1 MSLDLSRE
9 KRMRMRHLPKIGLV
23 LLLFFVISSCSKV
36 PMTGRKQ
43 LNLLPESDL
52 MAMSLT
58 SYNDFLST
66 NNVVKSGEAQTMV
79 KRVGAKIAASVEDY
93 LSKHRQGSRVKDF
106 NWEFNLVDD
115 PTVNAWCMPGGK
127 VVFYT
132 GILPICKDEEGL
144 AVVMGHEIAHAI
156 ARHGNERMS
165 QGLAIQFVGVA
176 GNVALSQKSDTVRQ
190 IFNVAYGLGSQLG
203 LVLPYSRMHE
213 SEADEMGIM
222 FMAMAGYNPEGAPDF
237 WDRMS
242 AAGGARPLEFL
253 STHPDPSKRA
263 AKLKEYMPKAME
275 YYKKAQAN

>member
-1 MSLDLSRE
+1 
-9 KRMRMRHLPKIGLV
+9 MRMKHLSKFGLIIALSIV
-23 LLLFFVISSCSKV
+23 LGSCSKV

-58 SYNDFLST
+58 SYQEFLSS
-66 NNVVKSGEAQTMV
+66 NKVVSSGEQQTMV
-79 KRVGAKIAASVEDY
+79 KRVGARIAASVEEY
-93 LSKHRQGSRVKDF
+93 LSSERQGSRVKDY
-106 NWEFNLVDD
+106 NWEFNLVND

-127 VVFYT
+127 VVFYS
-132 GILPICKDEEGL
+132 GILPICKDEAGI

-165 QGLAIQFVGVA
+165 QGLAIQFVGIA

-213 SEADEMGIM
+213 SEADEMGLM
-222 FMAMAGYNPEGAPDF
+222 FMAMAGYNPEVAPDF
-237 WDRMS
+237 WNRMN
-242 AAGGARPLEFL
+242 ALGDARPPEFL

-263 AKLKEYMPKAME
+263 AKLKEYMPRAKVF
-275 YYKKAQAN
+275 YDKTKRP

>member
-1 MSLDLSRE
+1 MKLLKITSALLIVSLT
-9 KRMRMRHLPKIGLV
+9 IA
-23 LLLFFVISSCSKV
+23 SCTKV

-43 LNLLPESDL
+43 LNLLPESEL

-66 NNVVKSGEAQTMV
+66 NNVVKSGSQAEMV
-79 KRVGAKIAASVEDY
+79 KRVGNKIAKSVEKY
-93 LSKHRQGSRVKDF
+93 LSDHHQSSRVENFK
-106 NWEFNLVDD
+106 WEFNLVND

-165 QGLAIQFVGVA
+165 QGLAIQFAGVA

-190 IFNVAYGLGSQLG
+190 IFNVAYGVGSQLG
-203 LVLPYSRMHE
+203 LVLPYSRLHE
-213 SEADEMGIM
+213 SESDEMGLM
-222 FMAMAGYNPEGAPDF
+222 FMAMAGYNPEVAPAF
-237 WDRMS
+237 WERMS
-242 AAGGARPLEFL
+242 AAGGARPPEFL

-263 AKLKEYMPKAME
+263 SKLKEYMPKAKN
-275 YYKKAQAN
+275 YYRIAKEQGL

>member
-1 MSLDLSRE
+1 MTY
-9 KRMRMRHLPKIGLV
+9 LPKISLV
-23 LLLFFVISSCSKV
+23 LIFFFLASSCSKV

-43 LNLLPESDL
+43 LHLLPESDL

-58 SYNDFLST
+58 SYNQFLST
-66 NNVVKSGEAQTMV
+66 NKVVNSGAEQTMV
-79 KRVGAKIAASVEDY
+79 KRVGAKIASSVESY
-93 LSKHRQGSRVKDF
+93 LKSHRQSARVADF

-132 GILPICKDEEGL
+132 GILPVCKDEQGL

-176 GNVALSQKSDTVRQ
+176 GNVALSQKSDTVQQ

-203 LVLPYSRMHE
+203 LVLPYSRLHE
-213 SEADEMGIM
+213 SEADEMGLM
-222 FMAMAGYNPEGAPDF
+222 FMAMAGYNPEVAPEF
-237 WDRMS
+237 WNRMS
-242 AAGGARPLEFL
+242 ASGGARPPEFL

-263 AKLKEYMPKAME
+263 AKLKEYMPKAKE
-275 YYKKAQAN
+275 YYEKSKAN

>member
-1 MSLDLSRE
+1 MNKLKFLSF
-9 KRMRMRHLPKIGLV
+9 IIISV
-23 LLLFFVISSCSKV
+23 FFIQSCSKV
-36 PMTGRKQ
+36 PMTGRRQ
-43 LNLLPESDL
+43 LNMLPESEL
-52 MAMSLT
+52 MSMSLT
-58 SYNDFLST
+58 SYNEFLNT
-66 NNVVKSGEAQTMV
+66 NKVVRSGSQAEMV
-79 KRVGAKIAASVEDY
+79 NRVGEKIAASVEDY
-93 LSKHRQGSRVKDF
+93 LKKHRLGSRVANFK
-106 NWEFNLVDD
+106 WEFNLVDD

-132 GILPICKDEEGL
+132 GILPVCQDEDGL
-144 AVVMGHEIAHAI
+144 AVVMGHEVAHAI

-176 GNVALSQKSDTVRQ
+176 ANVALSQKSDTVQQ

-222 FMAMAGYNPEGAPDF
+222 FMAMAGYNPQKAPAF
-237 WDRMS
+237 WERMS
-242 AAGGARPLEFL
+242 ASGGARPPEFL

-275 YYKKAQAN
+275 YYKKSSASSN